1 MWGAPQCC
9 GVAMRGVIADPLP
22 RGLRL
27 WACDRCLRRQ
37 WFFYGDPVSNEQAA
51 AIAAATDS
59 LTPTESPLD

>member
-1 MWGAPQCC
+1 
-9 GVAMRGVIADPLP
+9 MRGVIADPLP